1 MISLISEMTDAK
13 GRQASRGWIFF
24 DRECDIC
31 TSLARRFR
39 PTFERRGFG
48 LAALQDP
55 RAAPLLGL
63 PLDQLLSEMRVVTG
77 SGESYGGAEAIVY
90 LVRQIWWAWPIFA
103 AAQIPGVPRI
113 LGAGYRRFA
122 DHRQCISGN
131 CLGSRG
137 SHVSSTT
144 KQLRGEPK

>member
-24 DRECDIC
+24 DRDCKIC

-48 LAALQDP
+48 LATLQDP
-55 RAAPLLGL
+55 RAAALLGL
-63 PLDQLLSEMRVVTG
+63 PLDQLLSEMRVVTTD
-77 SGESYGGAEAIVY
+77 GETYGGAQAIVY
-90 LVRQIWWAWPIFA
+90 LAGQIWWAWPIFA

-113 LGAGYRRFA
+113 LAAGYRWFA
-122 DHRQCISGN
+122 VHRQCGSGN
-131 CLGSRG
+131 CSMRRK
-137 SHVSSTT
+137 SHISDSV
-144 KQLRGEPK
+144 KYAKGEHK